1 MAHTMAVAI
10 SRLEVRSLAEP
21 WQNEPSFRRS
31 QSNTEEPITAGTRIR
46 YMGNKQQLAGE
57 VAVFCESLNR
67 RRRLVDLFGGMGS
80 VAGAAAA
87 SGRTVWVNDVQ
98 EYAQLATRCLIAS
111 SEEPPGVDVVRR
123 VLLPAYRAN
132 LAALRERYASALRAE
147 QRVLRSGDL
156 GELRRLHEAWR
167 HAGNDES
174 IASEVSLLRER
185 GPDGPARMAVL
196 LFAWGYFGLRQAAE
210 LDSIRYAIDDA
221 RTRDALSDDAA
232 DWLRLAVLQTASRI
246 ASAPG
251 HFAQYLRPTSD
262 AGAMR
267 ILAARR
273 RPTWDSLLGD
283 INAIRPYGNSRW
295 RTRNRV
301 LGHDALAIWPQLD
314 ALGVGPA
321 IYYADPPYSKEHY
334 SRYYHV
340 LETLTRYDYP
350 DAVGAGRYR
359 PDRFRSTFAV
369 KTEVLGSI
377 RTIAAEVAE
386 RAGVLLLS
394 YPSTGLMTARL
405 GIDPI
410 ALLSEYFDNVSLAIR
425 RASRHST
432 LGGRHGAADQDVVE
446 YVWAAR

>member
-1 MAHTMAVAI
+1 VKTAVT
-10 SRLEVRSLAEP
+10 V
-21 WQNEPSFRRS
+21 
-31 QSNTEEPITAGTRIR
+31 GTRIR

-57 VAVFCESLNR
+57 VAVFCESLSP

-80 VAGAAAA
+80 VAGAAAS
-87 SGRTVWVNDVQ
+87 SGRSVWVNDIQ

-111 SEEPPGVDVVRR
+111 SEEPPAVELARR
-123 VLLPAYRAN
+123 VLLPAYRSN
-132 LAALRERYASALRAE
+132 LAGLRERYAAPLRAE
-147 QRVLRSGDL
+147 QRVLRSGDV
-156 GELRRLHEAWR
+156 GELRRLQDAWR
-167 HAGNDES
+167 HAGNDDDVG
-174 IASEVSLLRER
+174 SEVSSLRAR
-185 GPDGPARMAVL
+185 GPDGPARLAVL

-221 RTRDALSDDAA
+221 HAREAISNEAA
-232 DWLRLAVLQTASRI
+232 DWLRLSLLQTASRI

-262 AGAMR
+262 AGAQR

-273 RPTWDSLLGD
+273 RATWDSLLED
-283 INAIRPYGNSRW
+283 IAAVRPYGNAVW
-295 RTRNRV
+295 RAGNRV
-301 LGHDALAIWPQLD
+301 LGHDALAIWPHLD
-314 ALGVGPA
+314 ALDVGPA

-350 DAVGAGRYR
+350 DALGAGRYR

-369 KTEVLGSI
+369 KAEVVVSI
-377 RTIAAEVAE
+377 RTIAAKVAE
-386 RAGVLLLS
+386 RDGILLLS

-405 GIDPI
+405 ATDPA
-410 ALLSEYFDNVSLAIR
+410 ALLSEYFDHVSLVVQREAW
-425 RASRHST
+425 HST
-432 LGGRHGAADQDVVE
+432 LGGRHGAAGHGVVE